1 MIEILRALLSLVTS
15 HPEIVPALGRL
26 VSNVAG
32 AKDKQAVMR
41 AAEAAAAKAAI
52 RG

>member
-1 MIEILRALLSLVTS
+1 MIGILQVLLSLVMA
-15 HPEIVPALGRL
+15 HPEIVPSLGRL

-32 AKDKQAVMR
+32 ARDKAAAIR

-52 RG
+52 RA